1 MRIAP
6 NEVAAL
12 RRPVLVR
19 LGVALVPLAA
29 GLVAWGWWAGLA
41 GVRETRGELQ
51 RLIERRSALEEA
63 NRELRQKLAGVREDR
78 EARAR
83 AAREVLH
90 VAAPDEIVVI
100 LPSPTPALS
109 P

>member
-6 NEVAAL
+6 TELAAP
-12 RRPVLVR
+12 RRAVLVR
-19 LGVALVPLAA
+19 LVLALVPVAA

-51 RLIERRSALEEA
+51 RLIERRSALEAA

-90 VAAPDEIVVI
+90 VAAPDEIVVV
-100 LPSPTPALS
+100 LPSPTPAVT